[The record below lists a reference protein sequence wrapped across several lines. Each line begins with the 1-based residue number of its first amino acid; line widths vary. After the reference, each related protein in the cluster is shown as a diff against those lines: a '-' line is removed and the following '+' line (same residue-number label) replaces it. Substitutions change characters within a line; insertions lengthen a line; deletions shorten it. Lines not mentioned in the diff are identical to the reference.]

1 MRVWA
6 RFCIPLVAAAI
17 VGSAQTA
24 NAGILI
30 SVDKTAQRMTVIVD
44 GVRRYNWPVSTGGPG
59 YDTPSGKYTPFRME
73 RKHFSKEWDDAP
85 MPHSIFFTQAGHAI
99 HGSYQTRRLGSP
111 VSHGC
116 IRLAPFNAARLFAL
130 VKAEGMGN
138 VRVQVSGA
146 NMGRVKHSKS
156 RPRKISPPPQ
166 LGPEWQRYY
175 QPMPSGYG
183 PYYPP
188 PQG

>member
-17 VGSAQTA
+17 VSSAQTA

-30 SVDKTAQRMTVIVD
+30 SVDKTAQRMTVFVD
-44 GVRRYNWPVSTGGPG
+44 GVRRYDWPVSTGGPG

-99 HGSYQTRRLGSP
+99 HG
-111 VSHGC
+111 
-116 IRLAPFNAARLFAL
+116 
-130 VKAEGMGN
+130 
-138 VRVQVSGA
+138 
-146 NMGRVKHSKS
+146 
-156 RPRKISPPPQ
+156 
-166 LGPEWQRYY
+166 
-175 QPMPSGYG
+175 
-183 PYYPP
+183 
-188 PQG
+188 